1 MYKQSTEVIVGIF
14 VLIGVCCMVYLS
26 VSLGGVHIFG
36 SPYYEIKAE
45 FDSVTGLKKGATVE
59 IGGVQMG
66 KVLDI
71 GLKDNRASVTLG
83 ILHGNE
89 LTEDT
94 IASIRTKGVIGDKF
108 VKLSPG
114 GSDEMLKPG
123 DELVETESAI
133 SMEELISK
141 YIFEKE

>member
-1 MYKQSTEVIVGIF
+1 MYKQSTEVIVGVF

-36 SPYYEIKAE
+36 SPYYKIEAE
-45 FDSVTGLKKGATVE
+45 FDSVTGLKKGATEE
-59 IGGVQMG
+59 IGGVKMG

-71 GLKDNRASVTLG
+71 SLKDNLADVTLG

-94 IASIRTKGVIGDKF
+94 IASIRTKGVIGDTY

-114 GSDEMLKPG
+114 GSD
-123 DELVETESAI
+123 
-133 SMEELISK
+133 
-141 YIFEKE
+141 